1 MSSITQ
7 IGESRNVVP
16 LLIAIAF
23 FGFIVAVAIAS
34 PFYLDAPPFDP
45 ILIGP

>member
-7 IGESRNVVP
+7 IGESRNTVA

-34 PFYLDAPPFDP
+34 PFYLDAPSFDP
-45 ILIGP
+45 SLVGP